1 MKEILILSDS
11 SLIHSLI
18 LFKSKILTQKI
29 QIHTILINLRKFLTW
44 SYILIK
50 KLRKSNMDL
59 TFLKIPERN
68 LPIYLNRMLL
78 IPRISGGLEENYMS
92 ALKISRGILKSNS
105 ILGNQKFSILN
116 RERIQLLK
124 KKRRLLFHKYKM
136 NAILTL
142 I

>member
-18 LFKSKILTQKI
+18 PFKSKILTQKI

-50 KLRKSNMDL
+50 KLRESNMDL
-59 TFLKIPERN
+59 TFLTIPERN

-78 IPRISGGLEENYMS
+78 ILRISSGLDEKYMR
-92 ALKISRGILKSNS
+92 ALLISRGILKSNS

>member
-18 LFKSKILTQKI
+18 PFKSKILTQKI